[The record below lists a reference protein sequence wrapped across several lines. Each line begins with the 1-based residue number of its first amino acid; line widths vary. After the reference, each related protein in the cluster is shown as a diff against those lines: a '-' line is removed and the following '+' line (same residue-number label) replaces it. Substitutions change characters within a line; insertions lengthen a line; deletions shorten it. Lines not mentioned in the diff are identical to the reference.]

1 MVAPP
6 PPHPSEEVGYHASS
20 SSLSLSG
27 GHASHDGD
35 DFSLE
40 RFQDEVAMVLTNMQ
54 EADEEDEEFD
64 VVLSEA

>member
-1 MVAPP
+1 MVA
-6 PPHPSEEVGYHASS
+6 PPHPSEEVGYHSS
-20 SSLSLSG
+20 SSLLSLSD

>member
-1 MVAPP
+1 
-6 PPHPSEEVGYHASS
+6 
-20 SSLSLSG
+20 
-27 GHASHDGD
+27 
-35 DFSLE
+35 LE